1 MARIDRRRLDGAAF
15 PTTMTVATRFSD
27 VDAQGHI
34 NNAAAAVLLQEAR
47 AGLNRSAGYS
57 ELREGLR
64 PVVASLTIEY
74 AEEMHHPAPVE
85 IETGVLSVGRSS
97 LVVGQVGRQGD
108 RITLYAETVLVMTN
122 SQGPTA
128 IPDSLRAAYERVMIR
143 PREALAEPGGAPL
156 TLAN

>member
-27 VDAQGHI
+27 VDPQGHI

-47 AGLNRSAGYS
+47 ADLNRSAGVS

-74 AEEMHHPAPVE
+74 AGEMHHPAPVE
-85 IETGVLSVGRSS
+85 IATGVLSIGRTS
-97 LVVGQVGRQGD
+97 LVIGQLGRQGG
-108 RITLYAETVLVMTN
+108 RPALYAETVLVMLDG
-122 SQGPTA
+122 QGPA
-128 IPDSLRAAYERVMIR
+128 PIPDALRAAYARATIR
-143 PREALAEPGGAPL
+143 PREEQA
-156 TLAN
+156 

>member
-1 MARIDRRRLDGAAF
+1 MARIDRRRLDGADF

-27 VDAQGHI
+27 MDVLGHV

-47 AGLNRSAGYS
+47 TGLNHQAGYS

-74 AEEMHHPAPVE
+74 AGEMHHPGPVE
-85 IETGVLSVGRSS
+85 IETGVLSLGRTS
-97 LVVGQVGRQGD
+97 LVVGQRARQGG
-108 RITLYAETVLVMTN
+108 RVTLYAETVLVMTD
-122 SQGPTA
+122 GERPTP

-143 PREALAEPGGAPL
+143 PRELQA
-156 TLAN
+156 